1 MLVRI
6 RMGVACKKESSH
18 GHEYSSYYSVGLDRD
33 WRRRLLWQRQ
43 VVLSLAYAS
52 LAEGG
57 IESTMDFK
65 SLLVGGL
72 IVALAVVGYLYWDR
86 QRNTV
91 EIKLPSVTIQKP

>member
-1 MLVRI
+1 
-6 RMGVACKKESSH
+6 
-18 GHEYSSYYSVGLDRD
+18 
-33 WRRRLLWQRQ
+33 
-43 VVLSLAYAS
+43 
-52 LAEGG
+52 
-57 IESTMDFK
+57 MDFK